1 MLENSSTLNSSSSNN
16 SDHPVQFTHQIS
28 TSLTSDNYL
37 LWQFQVLPVLIGHGL
52 MAFLDASRLPRQEY
66 QVNADGVRS
75 VNPDYDKWLRQDQLI
90 LAWILNSLSP
100 QILAQVVNCNTTAQ
114 LWQYLQQ
121 LYNSQSLAKVLE
133 YKLQLQTIRKGA
145 DTCAQYLQKI
155 QNIADRLRSIG
166 AAVSD
171 QDLILHTLQGL
182 GTEFESFVTAASM
195 RQDQMSMAELHSHL
209 LAQESR
215 QRANLQASAMAHSVQ
230 LANQKGSNNMGRAS
244 GPIQYSDTKPN
255 GSDSLVSHQELATH
269 YPIQHNVT
277 NNQGRGSNSNRRG
290 SYRGRGRGRQSTTPK
305 EDVYCQICTKW
316 GHPAYKCHHR
326 FDLAFNG
333 PTPLP
338 NSSSSSQ
345 SQQPQQTTQPHQA
358 LVAEPSMTSPTAS
371 WFMDSGAT
379 THVTPDL
386 NNLSSSQVYTG
397 TDQVHMGNGK
407 GLTIS
412 HTGVA
417 YITTSDTQLVLNNVL
432 CVPQLT
438 KNLLSISQL
447 LKDNNITVEFTPNCY
462 FVKDQATQKVILRG
476 SLCNGLYALD
486 INPFT
491 FQHQIHHTVLSSADM
506 WHSRLAH
513 CSLPV
518 IKALQKHHKIHVSRL
533 DFSDCGSCNKAK
545 AHKLPFS
552 SSVFDAQHP
561 LHVIHTDVWGPAPVI
576 SQFGHRYYVVF
587 TDQFSRFSWIYF
599 CASKS
604 DVLQLFIKFKA
615 KAELLT
621 GHKIK
626 IVQCDGGTEYKPLQT
641 HFPEITF
648 HISCPYTPEQNGIA
662 ERKHRHI
669 VELGLAS
676 MNAAS
681 IPLEY
686 WDTIFEST
694 LFVINRLP
702 ATPNDMQS
710 PFEKLFKQVPDYQF
724 LHTLGCECYPLLRPY
739 NQHKLQPRSEV
750 CVFMGYSALHK
761 GYKCLHIPTQRFY
774 ISRHVKFIE
783 NKFSFAN
790 LASLTTPDSSPVVPA
805 TLTVIPHSTFPSVTT
820 TETHHSSPVIDS
832 SSPESVPPESVPTQ
846 TEPNETPIHHTP
858 PPPISHHM
866 TTRSKA
872 NKTKPKKFPGHQLYS
887 ITKYP
892 VDISQQHTEPT
903 CYTQAVKY
911 PEWRQAMASE
921 LDALAKNNTWVL
933 VDPPLQANI
942 IGCKWLYKLKRR
954 ADGTVERYKA
964 GLVAKGYTQ
973 EEGLDYFETFSPVV
987 KPATIRTVLT
997 IALANNWHVHQLD
1010 VNNAFLHGDL
1020 EETIYMQQ
1028 PPGFVDSL
1036 NPDKVCLLK
1045 KALYGLKQAPRAWFH
1060 KLRDFLQSQKFQ
1072 CSQSDN
1078 SLFVFQEKGTVL
1090 YILVYVDDII
1100 ITGNNMAAITGLMS
1114 TLQSAFSIKDLGQL
1128 NYFLGIQVIH
1138 SPQSM
1143 HLNQTQYI
1151 HSILEKTN
1159 MAGAKPCK
1167 SPMEAGLQLSKYS
1180 GVTLSDPHMYIMT
1193 VGALQYATI
1202 IRPDITFAVNKVS
1215 QFMSAPTDLHWQ
1227 AVKRVL
1233 RYLKGT
1239 IHHGLHLQASPNLC
1253 INAYTDADWA
1263 GCPDERKST
1272 TGYAVYLGCN
1282 LISWSS
1288 KKQHTVARSSTE
1300 AEYRSMAMATA
1311 ELLWIQSLLG
1321 ELGVRLNIA
1330 PVLWCDNL
1338 GATFLAANPVFHAR
1352 TKHIELDFHFIR
1364 EQVATKRLNIQFLC
1378 SADQIADVLT
1388 KPLPSPRFKLLSD
1401 KLTHILPHILL
1412 LLSCSLLS
1420 LSAEGIVSEIVPKLK
1435 EKRDERSAPLRL
1447 SLRVSAGALHHQN
1460 SEASGNRS
1468 HRSFPLLD
1476 DLRFGQMR
1484 GHCSQL
1490 CFISSD
1496 FRLPFPDE

>member
-1 MLENSSTLNSSSSNN
+1 MSENSSTLNSSSSNN
-16 SDHPVQFTHQIS
+16 SDHSVQFTHQIS

-37 LWQFQVLPVLIGHGL
+37 LWQFQVLPVLRGHGL
-52 MAFLDASRLPRQEY
+52 MVFLDASRLPPQEY

-195 RQDQMSMAELHSHL
+195 RQDQMSMEELHSHL

-215 QRANLQASAMAHSVQ
+215 QRANFQASAMAHSVQ
-230 LANQKGSNNMGRAS
+230 LANQQGSNNMGRAS

-255 GSDSLVSHQELATH
+255 GSDSLVSHQALATH

-358 LVAEPSMTSPTAS
+358 LVAEPSMTSPTAA

-412 HTGVA
+412 HSGVA

-447 LKDNNITVEFTPNCY
+447 LKDNNITVEFTPNCC

-513 CSLPV
+513 CSLP
-518 IKALQKHHKIHVSRL
+518 
-533 DFSDCGSCNKAK
+533 CNVMEELSINLY
-545 AHKLPFS
+545 KL
-552 SSVFDAQHP
+552 
-561 LHVIHTDVWGPAPVI
+561 I
-576 SQFGHRYYVVF
+576 SQ
-587 TDQFSRFSWIYF
+587 
-599 CASKS
+599 KS
-604 DVLQLFIKFKA
+604 LFIFPA
-615 KAELLT
+615 LT
-621 GHKIK
+621 
-626 IVQCDGGTEYKPLQT
+626 P
-641 HFPEITF
+641 
-648 HISCPYTPEQNGIA
+648 QNGIA

-761 GYKCLHIPTQRFY
+761 GYKCLHIPTQRLY

-783 NKFSFAN
+783 NKFPFAN

-820 TETHHSSPVIDS
+820 TETHHYSPVIGS
-832 SSPESVPPESVPTQ
+832 SSPESVPPELVPTQ
-846 TEPNETPIHHTP
+846 TEPNVTPIHHTP

-942 IGCKWLYKLKRR
+942 IGCKWLYKLKRK

-964 GLVAKGYTQ
+964 RLVAKGYTQ

-987 KPATIRTVLT
+987 KPTTIRTVLT

-1028 PPGFVDSL
+1028 PSGFVDSL

-1072 CSQSDN
+1072 CSQSGN
-1078 SLFVFQEKGTVL
+1078 SVFVFQEKGTVL

-1180 GVTLSDPHMYIMT
+1180 GVTLSDPHMYRMT
-1193 VGALQYATI
+1193 VGALQYATFT
-1202 IRPDITFAVNKVS
+1202 RPDITFAVNKVS

-1300 AEYRSMAMATA
+1300 AEYKSMAMATA

-1321 ELGVRLNIA
+1321 ELGVRLNTA

-1401 KLTHILPHILL
+1401 KLT
-1412 LLSCSLLS
+1412 
-1420 LSAEGIVSEIVPKLK
+1420 VSEGPCN
-1435 EKRDERSAPLRL
+1435 LR
-1447 SLRVSAGALHHQN
+1447 GAV
-1460 SEASGNRS
+1460 ET
-1468 HRSFPLLD
+1468 
-1476 DLRFGQMR
+1476 
-1484 GHCSQL
+1484 
-1490 CFISSD
+1490 
-1496 FRLPFPDE
+1496 